1 MRTWIPDLPAEPV
14 GAPLLQ
20 CLPMVVP
27 AMGEPAFGACLLE
40 AMASALPVGSFSV
53 YRTGSRPA
61 IFLSGSRG
69 MPDTTRDCW
78 RAYLSG
84 PIRSD
89 RTLREASAP
98 RLPQLRVCHITAPE
112 VPPEHR
118 AKVYEAH
125 GVVERVSVVEE
136 EAAAGDDDGD
146 ALFAVNFYRH
156 THQRPLSDAQLA
168 DFGVAGR
175 LLMALMRKHIA
186 LARADAA
193 DELAARLLARCPALT
208 AQELNVCLRLLRG
221 MTQEG
226 IASDMGLALPTV
238 KTYRNRAFGRL
249 GIHFRSELF
258 ALMLAQRGVGSA
270 TPALKDGRA

>member
-1 MRTWIPDLPAEPV
+1 MRTWIPDLPAQPV
-14 GAPLLQ
+14 GVPLLQ

-27 AMGEPAFGACLLE
+27 AMGEPGFGACLLE

-69 MPDTTRDCW
+69 TPDTTRDCW

-89 RTLREASAP
+89 RTLREASA
-98 RLPQLRVCHITAPE
+98 PQLRVCHITAPE

-136 EAAAGDDDGD
+136 EAAAGDDGGD

-193 DELAARLLARCPALT
+193 DELAARLLACCPALT

-226 IASDMGLALPTV
+226 IAADMGLALPTV

-258 ALMLAQRGVGSA
+258 ALMLAQRGAGTA
-270 TPALKDGRA
+270 TPALKGDQA

>member
-1 MRTWIPDLPAEPV
+1 MRTWIPDLSPKPV
-14 GAPLLQ
+14 AAPLAQ

-27 AMGEPAFGACLLE
+27 ALGEPGFGACLLE

-61 IFLSGSRG
+61 IYLSGSRG

-78 RAYLSG
+78 HAYLSG

-89 RTLREASAP
+89 RTLREASV
-98 RLPQLRVCHITAPE
+98 PQPLRVCHITARE

-125 GVVERVSVVEE
+125 GVVERVSVVEAE
-136 EAAAGDDDGD
+136 RALAAGDGADD

-156 THQRPLSDAQLA
+156 THQRPLNDAQLA
-168 DFGVAGR
+168 DFAAAGR
-175 LLMALMRKHIA
+175 LLMALTRKHIA
-186 LARADAA
+186 LARADTV
-193 DELAARLLARCPALT
+193 DELRARLQARCPALT
-208 AQELNVCLRLLRG
+208 PQELNVCQRLLRG

-226 IASDMGLALPTV
+226 IAADMGLALPTV
-238 KTYRNRAFGRL
+238 KTYRNRAFSRL

-258 ALMLAQRGVGSA
+258 ALML
-270 TPALKDGRA
+270 PEGRAGQGAS

>member
-1 MRTWIPDLPAEPV
+1 MRTWIPDLPAESV
-14 GAPLLQ
+14 GSSLAQ
-20 CLPMVVP
+20 HLPMVVP
-27 AMGEPAFGACLLE
+27 ALGEPGFGARLLD
-40 AMASALPVGSFSV
+40 AMARALPVGSFSV
-53 YRTGSRPA
+53 YRTGARPA

-78 RAYLSG
+78 HAYLSG

-89 RTLREASAP
+89 RTLREASV
-98 RLPQLRVCHITAPE
+98 PQLRVCHITAPE
-112 VPPEHR
+112 VPAEHR
-118 AKVYEAH
+118 AKVYDAH
-125 GVVERVSVVEE
+125 GVMERVSVVEE
-136 EAAAGDDDGD
+136 EPAAYDDN

-168 DFGVAGR
+168 DFGIAGR
-175 LLMALMRKHIA
+175 LLMALARKHIA
-186 LARADAA
+186 LTRADAA
-193 DELAARLLARCPALT
+193 NELGARLLTRCPALT

-238 KTYRNRAFGRL
+238 KTYRNRAFNRL

-258 ALMLAQRGVGSA
+258 ALMLPERESSF
-270 TPALKDGRA
+270 

>member
-1 MRTWIPDLPAEPV
+1 MRTWIPDLPAESV
-14 GAPLLQ
+14 GSSLAQ
-20 CLPMVVP
+20 HLPMVVP
-27 AMGEPAFGACLLE
+27 ALGEPGFGARLLD
-40 AMASALPVGSFSV
+40 AMARALPVGSFSV
-53 YRTGSRPA
+53 YRTGARPA

-78 RAYLSG
+78 HAYLSG

-98 RLPQLRVCHITAPE
+98 QLHVCHITAPE
-112 VPPEHR
+112 VPAEHR
-118 AKVYEAH
+118 AKVYDAH
-125 GVVERVSVVEE
+125 GVMERVSVVEE
-136 EAAAGDDDGD
+136 EPAAYDDN

-175 LLMALMRKHIA
+175 LLMALARKHIA
-186 LARADAA
+186 LTRADAA
-193 DELAARLLARCPALT
+193 NELGARLLTRCPALT

-238 KTYRNRAFGRL
+238 KTYRNRAFNRL

-258 ALMLAQRGVGSA
+258 ALMLPERKSSF
-270 TPALKDGRA
+270 